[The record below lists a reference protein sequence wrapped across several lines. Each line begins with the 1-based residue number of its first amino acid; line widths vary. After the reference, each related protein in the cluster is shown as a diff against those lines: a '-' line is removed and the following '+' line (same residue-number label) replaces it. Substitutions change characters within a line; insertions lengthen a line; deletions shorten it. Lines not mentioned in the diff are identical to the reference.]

1 MFMHVREC
9 YDKSV
14 DGEEEDEAEAIID
27 VRIDR
32 EGEQVKIVV
41 FVGTLGKQRGRGWGR
56 GEEGWGYER

>member
-32 EGEQVKIVV
+32 EGEQV
-41 FVGTLGKQRGRGWGR
+41 
-56 GEEGWGYER
+56 